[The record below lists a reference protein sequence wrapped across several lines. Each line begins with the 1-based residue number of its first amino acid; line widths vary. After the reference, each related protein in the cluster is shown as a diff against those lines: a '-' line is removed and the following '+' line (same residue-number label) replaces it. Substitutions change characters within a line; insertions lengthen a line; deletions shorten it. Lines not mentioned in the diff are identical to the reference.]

1 VEIGTD
7 WKMSVIM
14 NKSNQIKWKQGH
26 LFSNDTFFHI
36 LFCFIS
42 ERDIGV
48 TEESECMGGLLLHL
62 VESYEGEDTDTD
74 EDEEIG
80 GINKLFKYILI

>member
-1 VEIGTD
+1 
-7 WKMSVIM
+7 
-14 NKSNQIKWKQGH
+14 
-26 LFSNDTFFHI
+26 
-36 LFCFIS
+36 
-42 ERDIGV
+42 
-48 TEESECMGGLLLHL
+48 

>member
-1 VEIGTD
+1 
-7 WKMSVIM
+7 
-14 NKSNQIKWKQGH
+14 
-26 LFSNDTFFHI
+26 
-36 LFCFIS
+36 
-42 ERDIGV
+42 V